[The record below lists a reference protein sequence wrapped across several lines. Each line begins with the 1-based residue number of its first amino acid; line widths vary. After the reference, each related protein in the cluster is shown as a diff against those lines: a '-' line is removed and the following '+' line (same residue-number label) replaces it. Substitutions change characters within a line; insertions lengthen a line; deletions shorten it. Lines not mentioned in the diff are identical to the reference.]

1 MLCAPPLPCATY
13 SRNSVNTPEFGCCYA
28 REAYPGPDQA
38 SVRKSHCHD
47 GTGQT
52 AGCGLDVP
60 GLGGGTHYWD
70 EGQEHSRIAKDL
82 IMGCLGGGSRAV

>member
-1 MLCAPPLPCATY
+1 MPPPPPCASY

-38 SVRKSHCHD
+38 SVGKSHCHD

-60 GLGGGTHYWD
+60 GLGGGTIT
-70 EGQEHSRIAKDL
+70 GMKGRSIQGLQRT
-82 IMGCLGGGSRAV
+82 